1 MGLSYWDKVLSRRI
15 SRRRAVAATG
25 MLSASALFLAACGG
39 DDDDGEAA
47 GTSANGGTSGSTPA
61 AGGSS
66 GGSGSTTNS
75 LLTEPVNETA
85 NAKRGGVLKSRNSF
99 EPSTLDP
106 QQFPNNFHANAT
118 YSNLFRIED
127 GVLSYS
133 TGNIVGDLV
142 ESWELSGDKL
152 TITAK
157 LNTNAHF
164 APVAPIDGR
173 VVDAS
178 DVVASWQRHEES
190 SNQRFDFAN
199 SANPAAPIK
208 SIEATDERTIVISL
222 AAPNAVVTARLA
234 RATPGSM
241 YIVPKEALDPATL
254 DLNKTSIGSG
264 PYFMSE
270 YEPSTRIVLT
280 RNPGFHD
287 KDFPFI
293 ETVEYP
299 TVPEY
304 ASFLAQ
310 FKAGNIYD
318 GGGLLAEDLLP
329 AKSDHPE
336 TELMATYFSTLVP
349 RIGFGMAEGSP
360 FVDERLRQAWVLG
373 MDRELFLTTV
383 FNKDRFGKEGLDV
396 TLAYES
402 GLQANTFAG
411 WLLDPLSAEFGENS
425 KFFTQDV
432 AEAKKLI
439 AATGREDGVVKD
451 FDLTYAAATAGVPGT
466 YSVYIDTI
474 IALMQESGLFEW
486 NLNIIQN
493 FFAEFIPVYHNQ
505 ARGTFSGV
513 SISLSSLAEDPA
525 NYLFSYYNS
534 FGTLRMGTDDKL
546 SDMSAK
552 AIQEFDDEA
561 RKEICHEIQRYE
573 GGKNFYPRLGGGSG
587 FSIAWPALRN
597 REVYQ
602 GGSGRTTNG
611 VFNPSTLWI
620 DPEKA
625 PIA

>member
-1 MGLSYWDKVLSRRI
+1 MDSYWNKVLMRRI
-15 SRRRAVAATG
+15 SRRRAMVAGGGFTA
-25 MLSASALFLAACGG
+25 AAAFLAACGG
-39 DDDDGEAA
+39 DDDEQ
-47 GTSANGGTSGSTPA
+47 SGGTSGSSSSGGGATGGSTPA
-61 AGGSS
+61 ASGGGSS
-66 GGSGSTTNS
+66 GSASSG
-75 LLTEPVNETA
+75 LLTEPINETSS
-85 NAKRGGVLKSRNSF
+85 AKKGGVLKSRNSF

-106 QQFPNNFHANAT
+106 QQFPNNFHSNAT

-133 TGNIVGDLV
+133 TGNVIGDLV

-157 LNTNAHF
+157 LNPDAHF
-164 APVAPIDGR
+164 APTAPVNGR
-173 VVDAS
+173 AVDAN
-178 DVVASWQRHEES
+178 DVVASWQRHSES

-208 SIEATDERTIVISL
+208 SIEASDERTIIISL

-241 YIVPKEALDPATL
+241 YVVPKEALDPAVL
-254 DLNKTSIGSG
+254 DLNRTSIGSG
-264 PYFMSE
+264 PYYMSE

-287 KDFPFI
+287 EDFPLI
-293 ETVEYP
+293 ETIEYP

-304 ASFLAQ
+304 AAFLAQ
-310 FKAGNIYD
+310 YKAGNIYE

-329 AKSDHPE
+329 AKKDNSE
-336 TELMATYFSTLVP
+336 MELMATYFSTLVP

-360 FVDERLRQAWVLG
+360 FVDDRLRQAWVLG

-383 FNKDRFGKEGLDV
+383 FNKDRFADAGLDV
-396 TLAYES
+396 VLAYES

-411 WLLDPLSAEFGENS
+411 WLIDPLSAEFGENS

-439 AATGREDGVVKD
+439 VAAGHEDGVLKD
-451 FDLTYAAATAGVPGT
+451 FDLTYASAGAGVPGT

-525 NYLFSYYNS
+525 NYLFTYYNS
-534 FGTLRMGTDDKL
+534 FGTLRMGTDETL
-546 SDMSAK
+546 SEMTAN
-552 AIQEFDDEA
+552 AIQEFDAEA

-587 FSIAWPALRN
+587 FSIAWPAVRN

-602 GGSGRTTNG
+602 GGSGRSGTLNS
-611 VFNPSTLWI
+611 STLWI
-620 DPEKA
+620 DPAKA
-625 PIA
+625 PLA